1 MCELRHTSL
10 VVQKVHVV
18 EQPVS
23 ITVPRYH
30 ESQPSP
36 GSLPR
41 GFFPCWPLL
50 AALKLQ
56 AIFYAVATSR
66 EGHRSRR
73 SGRALYQLEDHLVV
87 AGNGRHR
94 ELRLH
99 EDNLVAT
106 GLEIS
111 EQVHCGLGGGVL
123 EVVHQHDAFAVL
135 L

>member
-1 MCELRHTSL
+1 VSYVTLRWLS
-10 VVQKVHVV
+10 KKMHVV

-30 ESQPSP
+30 KSQPSP

-66 EGHRSRR
+66 EGQHPPKSNRAVQHRRW
-73 SGRALYQLEDHLVV
+73 GRERPQPEWSP
-87 AGNGRHR
+87 
-94 ELRLH
+94 E
-99 EDNLVAT
+99 
-106 GLEIS
+106 
-111 EQVHCGLGGGVL
+111 
-123 EVVHQHDAFAVL
+123 
-135 L
+135 